1 MKNYRRLCSELL
13 MCSKI
18 LMCWGILHCFCVEL
32 QAQDASNY
40 VYKKRINWGI
50 KTGVNTDLPIVS
62 IHSEHEGLRVET
74 TNEVGFM
81 VDGMMCINFNQFFFQ
96 PELGYNRTSEIFHII
111 GDDGLTVSNEATIQ
125 SNIKAINCS
134 ALFGYYSVR
143 ENEYGLS
150 IFAGCKLKNAYHIH
164 TVCSGQED
172 IHTHD
177 EIYNIYISSGVKVY
191 ISKLFFDFR
200 YDVALLDKTIQTPQ
214 RLLDTY
220 GDMRLVKRDNILSF
234 SIGLMF

>member
-1 MKNYRRLCSELL
+1 
-13 MCSKI
+13 
-18 LMCWGILHCFCVEL
+18 MCWGILMYFCVEL
-32 QAQDASNY
+32 QAQDAPDY

-50 KTGVNTDLPIVS
+50 KTGVNTDIPIVS
-62 IHSEHEGLRVET
+62 IHSEHENLRIET
-74 TNEVGFM
+74 TNKVGFM
-81 VDGMMCINFNQFFFQ
+81 VDGMMCINFNQFFLQ

-111 GDDGLTVSNEATIQ
+111 EDDGSIVSNKATVQ
-125 SNIKAINCS
+125 LNIKAVNCS

-150 IFAGCKLKNAYHIH
+150 VFSGCKLKNTYHIH
-164 TVCSGQED
+164 TTCPGQED
-172 IHTHD
+172 THTHD
-177 EIYNIYISSGVKVY
+177 EVYNLYISSGVKVY

-214 RLLDTY
+214 LLLDTY
-220 GDMRLVKRDNILSF
+220 GDLGLIKRDNILSF